1 MLSTL
6 SQFSDLIMFDIK
18 STDNEIHKKFVGVDN
33 SLILKN
39 LEQLSKIHKN
49 IILIIP
55 LIPGIND
62 TYKNIEKIIEL
73 ALKNNI
79 KEIHILPYHSLGK
92 EKYNQLNK
100 EYSLQE
106 LRSPDNDKVDRFKTI
121 IEKNNIKCVVGG

>member
-1 MLSTL
+1 
-6 SQFSDLIMFDIK
+6 MFDIK